1 MVSSAGPEDSFS
13 CTQDLPPVVR
23 SVSFVPLLSSNPQVY
38 PKSAVPYEVDWRPF
52 DSSGCE
58 LAVNPKKRIA
68 LTPRL
73 FVGSSGTPEPA
84 GEADPPAGTA
94 PRGGFK
100 LADKK
105 FRLTVPPIGSWSIVK
120 PDQPWGQLGPF
131 AF

>member
-1 MVSSAGPEDSFS
+1 M
-13 CTQDLPPVVR
+13 
-23 SVSFVPLLSSNPQVY
+23 
-38 PKSAVPYEVDWRPF
+38 PYEVEWRPY

-58 LAVNPKKRIA
+58 IAPNAKKRIA

-73 FVGSSGTPEPA
+73 FVGFPDDPKPA
-84 GEADPPAGTA
+84 GADDPPAGTA
-94 PRGGFK
+94 ARGGFT

-105 FRLTVPPIGSWSIVK
+105 FIHTVPPIGSWSIVK